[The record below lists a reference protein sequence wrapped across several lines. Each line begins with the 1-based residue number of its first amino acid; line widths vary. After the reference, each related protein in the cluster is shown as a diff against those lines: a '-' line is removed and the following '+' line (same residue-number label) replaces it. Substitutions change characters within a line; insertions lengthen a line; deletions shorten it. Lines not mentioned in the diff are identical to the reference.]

1 MARPVTLKVGQFLL
15 LLAAV
20 AAICAGGGM
29 LLQAI
34 FWRLPLP
41 ARNLGMFIMLVGQLC
56 FVVVMI
62 WKSVDDWTAR
72 TTGRPLGY

>member
-1 MARPVTLKVGQFLL
+1 MARPVTLKVGQYLL
-15 LLAAV
+15 LLASV

-34 FWRLPLP
+34 YWHLPFA
-41 ARNLGMFIMLVGQLC
+41 ARSSGFLIMLGGQLS
-56 FVVVMI
+56 FVVLGI